1 MSASKLVALVTGAGQ
16 GIGRAIAL
24 RLSSDGYR
32 VALSDIS
39 SNRTRL
45 ETVVDE
51 VKHQGGT
58 AFPVFADVS
67 QETEVQG
74 MVEETVGNLGSLDV
88 MVANAAVVVQKELL
102 ETTVKDVDFMHAVNV
117 RGPFLCYKHAAKQM
131 IAQNRGGRIIG
142 ACSNAGKKGESALPI
157 ELERKANGREGMI
170 HLSAYSASKF
180 AVRGLTQVAA
190 IELGKY
196 GITVNAYAPGPTRTD
211 MFKNGQASYLG
222 TPAEFEAM
230 IVKGSA
236 LGHIGEPEDLASLVS
251 FFASKNARHIT
262 GQTINVDGGR
272 EFD

>member
-39 SNRTRL
+39 SNRARL
-45 ETVVDE
+45 EAVVDE

-58 AFPVFADVS
+58 ALPVYADVS
-67 QETEVQG
+67 QEGEVQG
-74 MVEETVGNLGSLDV
+74 LVEETVGNLGSLDV
-88 MVANAAVVVQKELL
+88 MVANAAVVVQKEFL

-117 RGPFLCYKHAAKQM
+117 RGPFLCYKYAAKQM

-142 ACSNAGKKGESALPI
+142 ACSNAGKKG
-157 ELERKANGREGMI
+157 MI
-170 HLSAYSASKF
+170 HLGAYSASKF

-251 FFASKNARHIT
+251 FFASENARHIT